1 MGIVPNDRVSTEGG
15 QLQDLDLAH
24 RQDAEAAT
32 NDLLAAQAVELADY
46 FVFQIEGSRD
56 LGEATE
62 GTLRFRVRADVDS
75 RRFEIITLD
84 IGFSEPNELPSTPV
98 PAPDLLGFAG
108 IPAIEVPTIPIE
120 VHVAEKLHAYTREF
134 ADRLNTRAKDLIDLV
149 LISSEIEF
157 DSWKLRQ
164 AIDKTFGSRGVQLV
178 PEQLPLPPENWAIP
192 YRKLAQDTGLDP
204 DTAIGHAMVAAF
216 LDPILANAASPMARW
231 TPETRAWKEPDDE
244 ESSG

>member
-1 MGIVPNDRVSTEGG
+1 MALDYRIGERARFTM
-15 QLQDLDLAH
+15 DLDLAH

-32 NDLLAAQAVELADY
+32 NDLLAAQAVELGDY

-84 IGFSEPNELPSTPV
+84 IGFSDPNELPSTPV

-120 VHVAEKLHAYTREF
+120 VHVAEKLHAYTREV

-157 DSWKLRQ
+157 DSWKQRQ
-164 AIDKTFGSRGVQLV
+164 AIDNTFGSRGVQLV
-178 PEQLPLPPENWAIP
+178 PEQLPLPPENWATP
-192 YRKLAQDTGLDP
+192 YRKLAHDTGLDP

-216 LDPILANAASPMARW
+216 FDPILANAVAPEARW
-231 TPETRAWKEPDDE
+231 TPESHAWKEPDDSL
-244 ESSG
+244 SSG